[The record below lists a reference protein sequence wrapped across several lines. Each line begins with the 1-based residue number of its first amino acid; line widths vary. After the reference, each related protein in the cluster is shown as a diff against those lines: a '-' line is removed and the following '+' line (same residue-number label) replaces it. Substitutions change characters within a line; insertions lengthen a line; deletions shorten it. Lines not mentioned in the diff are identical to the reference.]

1 MRVDSHVYTDYHIP
15 PYYDSLIAKIIVWGQ
30 NRPQAIARMRRAL
43 SECAVTGVS
52 TTIDF
57 HRQLLERP
65 EFVKG
70 TVHTKFIEQDMLSQT
85 LT

>member
-30 NRPQAIARMRRAL
+30 DRPQAIARMRRAL

-52 TTIDF
+52 TTIEF
-57 HRQLLERP
+57 HLQLLERP
-65 EFVKG
+65 EFLQG
-70 TVHTKFIEQDMLSQT
+70 NIHTKFIEQDMLNRR

>member
-1 MRVDSHVYTDYHIP
+1 
-15 PYYDSLIAKIIVWGQ
+15 
-30 NRPQAIARMRRAL
+30 MRRAL

-65 EFVKG
+65 EFLEG
-70 TVHTKFIEQDMLSQT
+70 TVHTKFIEQDMLQQG
-85 LT
+85 LI